1 MTKTLPAIAK
11 ALKDARKRA
20 RLSQQEL
27 ARVSGVARITISG
40 IEIGKHPSIRTS
52 TAEKLAK
59 SLGMSPGE
67 LLQLGQSPATEL
79 KIGRIDALLEAY
91 HALKRGTVM
100 VPSPTEDR
108 WLRQQLAEWADERNP
123 TATSVL
129 FLLLAHRHAE
139 GAPLE

>member
-1 MTKTLPAIAK
+1 MTKPLPAIAL

-20 RLSQQEL
+20 GLSQQEL

-40 IEIGKHPSIRTS
+40 IEIGKHPSIRTT

-67 LLQLGQSPATEL
+67 LLRLGQSPATEL
-79 KIGRIDALLEAY
+79 QIGKVDSLLEAY

-100 VPSPTEDR
+100 VPSPAEDR
-108 WLRQQLAEWADERNP
+108 WLRQQLAQWADEKSP
-123 TATSVL
+123 TPTSVL
-129 FLLLAHRHAE
+129 FLLLAHRHAD
-139 GAPLE
+139 